1 MMKRALRQ
9 LLIFIAVVLVTSQG
23 TAGLSANGA
32 YDAKSDLALTDALQ
46 SPADVGAWVMTGP
59 LSAAR
64 EGHTATLLPDGRV
77 LAIAAGGNETASPA
91 EASIEAY
98 DAVAGTWQA
107 LTSMRPPRR
116 NHTATLLPD
125 GRVLIAGGDG
135 GPGQPLV
142 AASLLFDPA
151 TGALTATGALKTPR
165 VQHTATLLPDGRV
178 LVLGGGNP
186 GFLASAEIFD
196 PATGAWATVGP
207 LKKAREYHTATL
219 LQDGTV
225 LAVGGTGPDGR
236 LTSIER
242 YSVASGTSIEV
253 AQMASPRGFHTAT
266 LLPDGRVLIAGGDG
280 GGGEGFPAEAELF
293 DSATNGVSETAA
305 MKRPRRHHTAT
316 LLPDGR
322 VLVVGGDRN
331 SPLAET
337 ELFDPNGP
345 IIEWVNGPML
355 NQGRRFHSATLL
367 YDGSVLAAGGYGA
380 GGRLAS
386 AERLAPKPCD
396 ITEDVTVSKAMP
408 DADFAQLLVLGG
420 YQPAN
425 RKDLGVAAI
434 DRYVAHS
441 FVGLTKPGMRIADA
455 TLTLVAQP
463 SGGGS
468 GNDVFHA
475 LVARPTWANSPRI
488 SQAFGGPNGN
498 VPGPGK
504 NWNVPALAEAIDT
517 PIVGNVLDAMN
528 TDGRLDVLVQ
538 DDTKVVRM
546 FLRLHYVCC
555 DVWRTVSASSSK
567 IGENLN
573 NYMSDHGYLP
583 AGRKVFGSQAIDR
596 AVGHTFTLPKML
608 NATITE
614 ARLTVNAEPIGGGE
628 VVFPDPH
635 NDAIHALVA
644 PADIG
649 SPLQIQSWM
658 IEPALATS
666 WGSGVHAMSLQM
678 NITNEALLKEMTAEE
693 RLDIFIQDDSA
704 VYSMK
709 LELFYAC
716 CGGWRTLQRDENASP
731 SSELKLKLKGA
742 FSGGLKGF
750 GALKEDSAFAHS
762 FTSLDRPGMHISALQ
777 LIVRGPGVGGSNDT
791 ASVLVA
797 PVGGSQH
804 DWPLEGNW
812 DDNKSQTVPLTLYH
826 TGNTNALF
834 SALTGGRLDIYVQD
848 DTIVDALVLK
858 LRYDCGPFTDRFEP
872 GPDIAPWNF
881 IGTPRPDL
889 WMEDTPYGPPNITP
903 DSGAEPDS
911 LMIGQPMWQSR
922 AIWVRKDAFDKGNP
936 TAACANTEAQ
946 NPIFANDY
954 ENTVCIKVANR
965 GQAVGS
971 GTMHLYWAKAALGL
985 GWASTTAPDP
995 LTGMTNGDWTEIAVN
1010 VPIPPLAA
1018 GAETVVALPWA
1029 PPEPPFQ
1036 QELHT
1041 CLLARIEA
1049 VAPDHIWTETAEVNH
1064 NTMMNNNIA
1073 WRNVQ
1078 VVHDILT
1085 GGGRVHPVV
1094 LRNLKDERRE
1104 LAVQLRPVTEGG
1116 KQNFFDQGQAV
1127 WRMPPTLYDAW
1138 KAAGSRGRGFR
1149 HIPGDTAVIV
1159 DAPEGALLLGLPL
1172 GPREA
1177 ATMQLSFAKRHIPFQ
1192 GGAVTVADEIFDIEM
1207 IQMVAE
1213 NGLLY
1218 EDGGVAYAVRPQAE
1232 APSPTP
1238 TFTPTPT
1245 PTPYPAIL
1253 ANISTRGFVGTG
1265 DNVLI
1270 PGFIVKR
1277 APIRVVL
1284 RARGPF
1290 MASTVP
1296 GALLDPQ
1303 LQLIDNKTGTMLGM
1317 NDNWESGN
1325 CKTDVAAGFWPSD
1338 PREACLVAT
1347 LAAGEYT
1354 FILSGV
1360 KNSTGVALGEVFRV
1374 DGAGVLSNISTR
1386 GLVLPDPR
1394 ELIGGLIIQKSSMAV
1409 VIRGRSKSLPVEG
1422 VLCDPE
1428 LTLFDVT
1435 GKVLAKN
1442 DDWGQW
1448 PNPPPGFSP
1457 PDPKESL
1464 IAMTLPPGAYTAVL
1478 GSAQACT
1485 GIGLVEVFNTAP

>member
-32 YDAKSDLALTDALQ
+32 HDAKADPALTDAQQ
-46 SPADVGAWVMTGP
+46 SPADLGAWVMTGP
-59 LSAAR
+59 LNAAR

-98 DAVAGTWQA
+98 DPVAGTWQA
-107 LTSMRPPRR
+107 LITIRPPRR

-186 GFLASAEIFD
+186 GFLASAEIFN

-305 MKRPRRHHTAT
+305 MLRPRRHHTAT

-345 IIEWVNGPML
+345 IIEWVNGPTL
-355 NQGRRFHSATLL
+355 NQARRFHGTTLL
-367 YDGSVLAAGGYGA
+367 HDGSVLAAGGYGA

-396 ITEDVTVSKAMP
+396 LAEDVTVSNAMP
-408 DADFAQLLVLGG
+408 DADFAQLLALGG
-420 YQPAN
+420 YQPGK
-425 RKDLGVAAI
+425 RKNLGVTTI
-434 DRYVAHS
+434 DHYMAHS
-441 FVGLTKPGMRIADA
+441 FIGLAKPGMRIADA
-455 TLTLVAQP
+455 TLTIVGQP
-463 SGGGS
+463 GGAGS
-468 GNDVFHA
+468 DNDAFHA
-475 LVARPTWANSPRI
+475 LVTRPTWASSPRI
-488 SQAFGGPNGN
+488 SQAFGGSKGSI
-498 VPGPGK
+498 PGLGK
-504 NWNVPALAEAIDT
+504 NWNVPKLAEAIST
-517 PIVGNVLDAMN
+517 PIVGDLLDAMN

-538 DDTKVVRM
+538 DDTTVVRM

-555 DVWRTVSASSSK
+555 DVWRTVAASSSD
-567 IGENLN
+567 IGNELDD
-573 NYMSDHGYLP
+573 YMSDQNFPP
-583 AGRKVFGSQAIDR
+583 AGRKGFGGQAIDR
-596 AVGHTFTLPKML
+596 AVGHTFTLPPMP
-608 NATITE
+608 NAMITE
-614 ARLTVNAEPIGGGE
+614 ARLTVNAGPIGGGE

-644 PADIG
+644 PAVNG
-649 SPLQIQSWM
+649 PPPPIQSWM
-658 IEPALATS
+658 IEPALAPS
-666 WGSGVHAMSLQM
+666 WGSGVQAMSLHM
-678 NITNEALLKEMTAEE
+678 NIDNLALLKQMTADR
-693 RLDIFIQDDSA
+693 RLDIFIQDDSV

-709 LELFYAC
+709 LEIYYAC
-716 CGGWRTLQRDENASP
+716 CNGWRTLRQDQDASP
-731 SSELKLKLKGA
+731 SSELKLKLEGA

-762 FTSLDRPGMHISALQ
+762 FTGLDRPGMHISALQ
-777 LIVRGPGVGGSNDT
+777 LIVRGPGIGGSNDT

-797 PVGGSQH
+797 PVVGSQH

-812 DDNKSQTVPLTLYH
+812 DDMKSQTVPLTLYH
-826 TGNTNALF
+826 TGNTNPLF
-834 SALTGGRLDIYVQD
+834 SALTAGRLDIYVQD

-858 LRYDCGPFTDRFEP
+858 LRYDCGPFMDRFEP
-872 GPDIAPWNF
+872 GPDTAPWNLL
-881 IGTPRPDL
+881 GTPRPDL
-889 WMEDTPYGPPNITP
+889 WMEDTPYLPPNITL
-903 DSGAEPDS
+903 DSGAEPDWQ
-911 LMIGQPMWQSR
+911 MIGQPMWQSR
-922 AIWVRKDAFDKGNP
+922 AIWVRKDGYDKDNP
-936 TAACANTEAQ
+936 TAACANTAAQ
-946 NPIFANDY
+946 NPIFANGF

-965 GQAVGS
+965 GQVSGS

-985 GWASTTAPDP
+985 GWAATTVPDP
-995 LTGMTNGDWTEIAVN
+995 KTGMTNGDWTELPVS

-1049 VAPDHIWTETAEVNH
+1049 VAPDHIWTETSKVNH

-1085 GGGRVHPVV
+1085 GGGKVHPVV
-1094 LRNLKDERRE
+1094 LRNLNDAHRE
-1104 LAVQLRPVTEGG
+1104 LAVQLRPVTDGG
-1116 KQNFFDQGQAV
+1116 GQNFFDQGQTV
-1127 WRMPPTLYDAW
+1127 WRMPPALYEAW

-1149 HIPGDTAVIV
+1149 HIPGEAAVIV
-1159 DAPEGALLLGLPL
+1159 DAPDGALLLGLPL

-1177 ATMQLSFAKRHIPFQ
+1177 ATMQLSFDKRHIPLQ
-1192 GGAVTVADEIFDIEM
+1192 VVAVTDADQTFDIEM
-1207 IQMVAE
+1207 VQMVE
-1213 NGLLY
+1213 TNGMLY
-1218 EDGGVAYAVRPQAE
+1218 EDGGVAYAIRTQPQVPPTAV
-1232 APSPTP
+1232 PSPTP
-1238 TFTPTPT
+1238 
-1245 PTPYPAIL
+1245 YPPVL
-1253 ANISTRGFVGTG
+1253 ANISTRGYVGTG
-1265 DNVLI
+1265 DDVLI
-1270 PGFIVKR
+1270 PGFIVKNG
-1277 APIRVVL
+1277 PIRVVL

-1290 MASTVP
+1290 MAATVP
-1296 GALLDPQ
+1296 GSLLDPQ
-1303 LQLIDNKTGTMLGM
+1303 LRLIDNKSGVTLGI
-1317 NDNWESGN
+1317 NDNWETGN
-1325 CKTDVAAGFWPSD
+1325 CKTDVPPGFSPSD
-1338 PREACLVAT
+1338 PRESCLVAT
-1347 LAAGEYT
+1347 LAPGEYT
-1354 FILSGV
+1354 FIVSGV
-1360 KNSTGVALGEVFRV
+1360 GGTKGVALGEVFRV
-1374 DGAGVLSNISTR
+1374 DGSGKLSNISTR
-1386 GLVLPDPR
+1386 GLVLPEPR
-1394 ELIGGLIIQKSSMAV
+1394 ELIGGLIIQRSTMPV
-1409 VIRGRSKSLPVEG
+1409 VIRGLGPSLPLANP
-1422 VLCDPE
+1422 LCDPK
-1428 LTLFDVT
+1428 LTLFD
-1435 GKVLAKN
+1435 KDLKELASSGN
-1442 DDWGQW
+1442 WGDG
-1448 PNPPPGFSP
+1448 PVPPPGFAP
-1457 PDPKESL
+1457 AHPKEAL
-1464 IAMTLPPGAYTAVL
+1464 IAITLPPGEYTAVL
-1478 GSAQACT
+1478 GSEQACT

>member
-32 YDAKSDLALTDALQ
+32 HDAKSDLALTDALQ
-46 SPADVGAWVMTGP
+46 SPADLGAWVMTGP
-59 LSAAR
+59 LNAAR

-305 MKRPRRHHTAT
+305 MLRPRRHHTAT

-355 NQGRRFHSATLL
+355 NQARRFHSATLL

-455 TLTLVAQP
+455 TLTVVAEP
-463 SGGGS
+463 GGGGS
-468 GNDVFHA
+468 SNDA
-475 LVARPTWANSPRI
+475 LHVLVSRPTWASSPRI
-488 SQAFGGPNGN
+488 SRAFGGPFGS
-498 VPGPGK
+498 VPGLNLNSG
-504 NWNVPALAEAIDT
+504 WTAGGAATVSI
-517 PIVGNVLDAMN
+517 PIIGGVLDALN
-528 TDGRLDVLVQ
+528 TDGRLDALVQ
-538 DDTKVVRM
+538 DDSTVVRM

-555 DVWRTVSASSSK
+555 DVWQTVPAASSA
-567 IGENLN
+567 IGPALDAF
-573 NYMSDHGYLP
+573 MTAQSFPPTPARRKGFGDPSVDH
-583 AGRKVFGSQAIDR
+583 
-596 AVGHTFTLPKML
+596 AVGQTFALP
-608 NATITE
+608 NVTGAAITA
-614 ARLTVNAEPIGGGE
+614 ARLTVAARPGNVSIGTG
-628 VVFPDPH
+628 PQ
-635 NDAIHALVA
+635 NDAIHLLVA
-644 PADIG
+644 PG
-649 SPLQIQSWM
+649 PPIQSWNFQ
-658 IEPALATS
+658 PDLGSSWSSGGNATNLLMTITD
-666 WGSGVHAMSLQM
+666 ATLLQQM
-678 NITNEALLKEMTAEE
+678 NATK
-693 RLDIFIQDDSA
+693 RLDVFIQDDST
-704 VYSMK
+704 VYSMQ

-716 CGGWRTLQRDENASP
+716 CGDWRTLRRASAASP
-731 SSELKLKLKGA
+731 DPDLVTQLNKVG
-742 FSGGLKGF
+742 FQNGIKGF
-750 GALKEDSAFAHS
+750 GASTQNSAFAHS
-762 FTSLDRPGMHISALQ
+762 FTNLGQPGRHISSIQ
-777 LIVRGPGVGGSNDT
+777 LIVRGPGVGDVNDT

-797 PVGGSQH
+797 PVPGSQT
-804 DWPLEGNW
+804 DWPLAGNW
-812 DDNKSQTVPLTLYH
+812 DNANSQSLPLTLVH
-826 TGNTNALF
+826 NGGNNSLF
-834 SALTGGRLDIYVQD
+834 SALNAKSRLDIYVQD
-848 DTIVDALVLK
+848 DTRVDALVLK
-858 LRYDCGPFTDRFEP
+858 LRYDCGPFMDRFEP
-872 GPDIAPWNF
+872 GPDLSPWNF
-881 IGTPRPDL
+881 VGTPRPDL
-889 WMEDTPYGPPNITP
+889 WMEDTPYTVPSNSTLDTGVESDP
-903 DSGAEPDS
+903 

-965 GQAVGS
+965 GLAVGS

-995 LTGMTNGDWTEIAVN
+995 LAGMTNGDWTEIADN
-1010 VPIPPLAA
+1010 VPFRSLAA
-1018 GAETVVALPWA
+1018 GAERSSP
-1029 PPEPPFQ
+1029 
-1036 QELHT
+1036 
-1041 CLLARIEA
+1041 C
-1049 VAPDHIWTETAEVNH
+1049 
-1064 NTMMNNNIA
+1064 
-1073 WRNVQ
+1073 
-1078 VVHDILT
+1078 
-1085 GGGRVHPVV
+1085 
-1094 LRNLKDERRE
+1094 
-1104 LAVQLRPVTEGG
+1104 
-1116 KQNFFDQGQAV
+1116 
-1127 WRMPPTLYDAW
+1127 
-1138 KAAGSRGRGFR
+1138 RGR
-1149 HIPGDTAVIV
+1149 
-1159 DAPEGALLLGLPL
+1159 LPSHHFNKSSTHACWRASRQWPQITS
-1172 GPREA
+1172 GPRRR
-1177 ATMQLSFAKRHIPFQ
+1177 K
-1192 GGAVTVADEIFDIEM
+1192 
-1207 IQMVAE
+1207 
-1213 NGLLY
+1213 
-1218 EDGGVAYAVRPQAE
+1218 
-1232 APSPTP
+1232 
-1238 TFTPTPT
+1238 
-1245 PTPYPAIL
+1245 
-1253 ANISTRGFVGTG
+1253 
-1265 DNVLI
+1265 
-1270 PGFIVKR
+1270 
-1277 APIRVVL
+1277 
-1284 RARGPF
+1284 
-1290 MASTVP
+1290 
-1296 GALLDPQ
+1296 
-1303 LQLIDNKTGTMLGM
+1303 
-1317 NDNWESGN
+1317 
-1325 CKTDVAAGFWPSD
+1325 
-1338 PREACLVAT
+1338 
-1347 LAAGEYT
+1347 
-1354 FILSGV
+1354 
-1360 KNSTGVALGEVFRV
+1360 
-1374 DGAGVLSNISTR
+1374 
-1386 GLVLPDPR
+1386 
-1394 ELIGGLIIQKSSMAV
+1394 
-1409 VIRGRSKSLPVEG
+1409 
-1422 VLCDPE
+1422 
-1428 LTLFDVT
+1428 
-1435 GKVLAKN
+1435 
-1442 DDWGQW
+1442 
-1448 PNPPPGFSP
+1448 
-1457 PDPKESL
+1457 
-1464 IAMTLPPGAYTAVL
+1464 
-1478 GSAQACT
+1478 
-1485 GIGLVEVFNTAP
+1485 